1 MVSFRHNEQVSSR
14 GRLATPVLYLLIV
27 AVLVGNA
34 FARARTAGKT
44 AIDSDYVAALSLANR
59 FLSAWQNRD
68 HEAALLM
75 LTNSA
80 KQHTTE
86 ERFGAFISGN
96 GGQQAFLIT
105 TGKKISSG
113 RFDFPVALFD
123 SSGTSVHRR
132 FSHIIV
138 IRAGKDE
145 WAVDTLP

>member
-1 MVSFRHNEQVSSR
+1 
-14 GRLATPVLYLLIV
+14 
-27 AVLVGNA
+27 
-34 FARARTAGKT
+34 
-44 AIDSDYVAALSLANR
+44 
-59 FLSAWQNRD
+59 
-68 HEAALLM
+68 M